1 MSLGQRLMKGLVRG
15 SAEVQ
20 QKKFSWR
27 GVWIEGSEKE
37 MSLASASGRL
47 PQHHWHGSQ
56 EQCKAEKRWM

>member
-37 MSLASASGRL
+37 LSLASASGRL
-47 PQHHWHGSQ
+47 PSQ
-56 EQCKAEKRWM
+56 EQCKAEKRWI